1 MLKHLRAFFSVGVV
15 CILFAG
21 CIEITETVQLKKDGT
36 GNYGIKIDMGK
47 LFEDPM
53 MKSMLEGSEKKN
65 DMENIDS
72 MIYFKNLPDSAIKD
86 NPELW
91 SRAKMHL
98 VTKTKDKMFFV
109 EVDFDFKNLDE
120 IAYFS
125 ANYNKVMDASKANP
139 LASTAAEGEGP
150 KQPDFLANGL
160 SYRLKGKTLE
170 RLSTASPA
178 VKEPEGEELEM
189 MKSFLSNAVYKL
201 ELQLPGKVVNSTFP
215 NSKIEGSKL
224 TTQVTFVELMEKK
237 KDVNGKVKFK

>member
-47 LFEDPM
+47 LLEDPM

-72 MIYFKNLPDSAIKD
+72 MVYFKNLPDSAIKD

-91 SRAKMHL
+91 SRAKMHV
-98 VTKTKDKMFFV
+98 VTKTKDKTFFV
-109 EVDFDFKNLDE
+109 EVDFNFKNLDE

-139 LASTAAEGEGP
+139 LASAAAEGEGP

-170 RLSTASPA
+170 RMSTASPD

-215 NSKIEGSKL
+215 NSKIDGSKVSS
-224 TTQVTFVELMEKK
+224 QVTFVELMEKK
-237 KDVNGKVKFK
+237 RDVNGKVKFK